1 MLCQF
6 LPYSKVTVIH
16 AHQFSS
22 APLLGRVRLFATP
35 WTAARWAS
43 LSITNSWS
51 LLKLMPIEPVMP
63 SSHLVLCHIESLFR
77 GFSCLGCCRV
87 WSRVPCALHLMFS
100 RLVVSDSL
108 RPRGL

>member
-1 MLCQF
+1 MR
-6 LPYSKVTVIH
+6 I
-16 AHQFSS
+16 SS
-22 APLLGRVRLFATP
+22 VQLRRSVVSDSATP